1 MDQRPR
7 LLIPNHY
14 SAKLSEL
21 DMAIGVSVP
30 PGGNWKNVPHHI
42 PSKRLES
49 IRTSYAAGGGSRSTY
64 YGRLHPDFPAYTIN
78 TYFNRPGNG
87 CHLHYDFEGGQHRVL
102 SEREAARLQSFPD
115 SFVFHGNHG
124 SIQKQIGN
132 AVPPLLAY
140 QIAGQVPHTG
150 SYVDLF
156 SGAGGLA
163 LGFKWAGWTPIV
175 ANDIDPSFL
184 RTYAANIHAN
194 TIAGDIRDKSV
205 FKRLVEAVKDS
216 RKPDEPLFVLGGPPC
231 QGFST
236 AGKRRSQDDER
247 NHLFNE
253 YRAFVNAVKPDGFV
267 FENVPGLLNME
278 GGAVFK
284 HIHSRLETAG
294 RSLTKWLLR
303 SEEHGIPQRRTRLI
317 LLSTPKS
324 WGIPEAPEKIT
335 ELPKRQLPST
345 TLISS
350 VSVQEALSDLPR
362 LVQGQDGSFID
373 YCSGP
378 TTDYQRLMR
387 GAISPSDFIAL
398 LRHQELLVQ

>member
-1 MDQRPR
+1 
-7 LLIPNHY
+7 
-14 SAKLSEL
+14 
-21 DMAIGVSVP
+21 MAIGVSVP

-49 IRTSYAAGGGSRSTY
+49 IRASYAAGSGSRSTY

-140 QIAGQVPHTG
+140 QIAGQLPHTG
-150 SYVDLF
+150 AYVDLF
-156 SGAGGLA
+156 SGAGGFA

-184 RTYAANIHAN
+184 KTYASNIHSN
-194 TIAGDIRDKSV
+194 TIVGDIRDKSV

-216 RKPDEPLFVLGGPPC
+216 RKADEPLFVLGGPPC

-236 AGKRRSQDDER
+236 AGNRRTQDDER

-253 YRAFVNAVKPDGFV
+253 YRAFVSAVKPDGFV

-278 GGAVFK
+278 GGAVFQ
-284 HIHSRLETAG
+284 HIHRRLVTPG

-303 SEEHGIPQRRTRLI
+303 SEEYGIPQRRTRLI
-317 LLSTPKS
+317 LLSTPKR
-324 WGIPEAPEKIT
+324 WGTLESPGKGT
-335 ELPKRQLPST
+335 ELLKRDDIPLSLPNA
-345 TLISS
+345 IS
-350 VSVQEALSDLPR
+350 VKEALSDLPA
-362 LVQGQDGSFID
+362 LSQGQDGSGLG
-373 YCSGP
+373 YCSEP
-378 TTDYQRLMR
+378 LTNYQRLMR
-387 GAISPSDFIAL
+387 GLISPADYLAL
-398 LRHQELLVQ
+398 LRQQELVEND